1 MNSNFK
7 VFSGTKTR
15 YLAEKI
21 CDNLGCKLGD
31 VSITYF
37 SDGEFEVCY
46 EESIRGCDVFLVQST
61 FPSTDNL
68 MELLL
73 MVDAAK
79 RASARTVNAVVPYY
93 GWARQDRK
101 SKPRV
106 SIGAKLVANM
116 LGVAGIDR
124 VITMDLHADQEQGF
138 FEVPVDHLFASTI
151 LLPYVK
157 NLNLKHI
164 CIATPDVGG
173 SKRASTYAKYL
184 DCPMVICN
192 KTRKRANEVD
202 SMDVI
207 GDVKDMDVVL
217 VDDMVD
223 TAGTITKAADLIKSK
238 GARSVRALAS
248 HCIMSGPA
256 DERVE
261 NSQLEEMVF
270 TDSIPYTGSCSKVKQ
285 LSVGALFAET
295 IRRVLENESISSQYL
310 I

>member
-21 CDNLGCKLGD
+21 CDNLGCQLGD

-61 FPSTDNL
+61 FPTTDNL

-116 LGVAGIDR
+116 LSVAGIDR
-124 VITMDLHADQEQGF
+124 LITMDLHADQEQGF

-157 NLNLKHI
+157 SLNLKNI

-207 GDVKDMDVVL
+207 GDVEGMDVVL

-238 GARSVRALAS
+238 GANSVRAWAS

-261 NSQLEEMVF
+261 DSQLEEMVF
-270 TDSIPYTGSCSKVKQ
+270 TDSIPYAGTSKKVKQ
-285 LSVGALFAET
+285 LSVGTLFAET
-295 IRRVLENESISSQYL
+295 IRRVLDNESISSQYL

>member
-21 CDNLGCKLGD
+21 CDNLGCQLGD

-61 FPSTDNL
+61 FPTTDNL

-116 LGVAGIDR
+116 LSVAGIDR
-124 VITMDLHADQEQGF
+124 LITMDLHADQEQGF

-157 NLNLKHI
+157 SLNLKNI
-164 CIATPDVGG
+164 CIAT
-173 SKRASTYAKYL
+173 
-184 DCPMVICN
+184 
-192 KTRKRANEVD
+192 
-202 SMDVI
+202 
-207 GDVKDMDVVL
+207 
-217 VDDMVD
+217 
-223 TAGTITKAADLIKSK
+223 
-238 GARSVRALAS
+238 SVFPS
-248 HCIMSGPA
+248 P
-256 DERVE
+256 
-261 NSQLEEMVF
+261 VF
-270 TDSIPYTGSCSKVKQ
+270 
-285 LSVGALFAET
+285 
-295 IRRVLENESISSQYL
+295 ISA
-310 I
+310 IFP